1 MKKAV
6 AVGGSGF
13 IGFHVA
19 DCLSDD
25 GYQVTIYD
33 FVKSLW
39 FRESQEMVIGDIL
52 DDKALKQVI
61 KGADVVYNFAG
72 LANLDH
78 ALNQPINS
86 AKINILGNLNVLE
99 ACRILNLKR
108 IIYAITIYVYQG
120 LLQVITDLDN
130 YKT

>member
-1 MKKAV
+1 
-6 AVGGSGF
+6 
-13 IGFHVA
+13 
-19 DCLSDD
+19 
-25 GYQVTIYD
+25 
-33 FVKSLW
+33 
-39 FRESQEMVIGDIL
+39 MVIGDIL

-99 ACRILNLKR
+99 ACRILNVKR
-108 IIYAITIYVYQG
+108 IIYASTIYVYQG

>member
-99 ACRILNLKR
+99 ACRILNVKR
-108 IIYAITIYVYQG
+108 IIYASTIYVYQG